1 MLITE
6 CRVRLVSGD
15 PVRGIAAI
23 TLDDQFVVKG
33 IRILSIKGRLLV
45 CMPSRLGPD
54 GVHRDVAHPIN
65 ADSRRKIDDQILA
78 SYREVVMT
86 EAELP
91 EAEDRQR
98 EVAALEIGADH

>member
-1 MLITE
+1 MQITE

-15 PVRGIAAI
+15 PVRGIASL

-65 ADSRRKIDDQILA
+65 VDARRKIDDQILA
-78 SYREVVMT
+78 AYREVVMAET
-86 EAELP
+86 EVSEIQV
-91 EAEDRQR
+91 RQA
-98 EVAALEIGADH
+98 EVAAMQIAADH